1 MDSRQREEAIDP
13 SATMN
18 DLECSSS
25 VPSPNTSSSDSTPT
39 NSIEPNEA
47 PIDKKREKS
56 SWHAPLSSL
65 GVKSFRKVFAG
76 GDNFVG
82 ERSRNF
88 ELKIKIA

>member
-25 VPSPNTSSSDSTPT
+25 VLSLNASSSDSTPS

-56 SWHAPLSSL
+56 SWHAPPSIL

-82 ERSRNF
+82 KRSRNF